1 MNAEFPDLRDWRN
14 NKGITLD
21 SIASATKLSVRLL
34 QAIETGDFRKLPG
47 GIYNT
52 NYIRQYARAIEF
64 DETSLLAWYNEACR
78 SGLKEAVTNKRS
90 ALSWA
95 LLQR

>member
-1 MNAEFPDLRDWRN
+1 MNAGIPGLRDWRK

-34 QAIETGDFRKLPG
+34 QAIETGDFLKLPG

-64 DETSLLAWYNEACR
+64 DESTLLAWYNEACR
-78 SGLKEAVTNKRS
+78 GGLKDDTIKKRS
-90 ALSWA
+90 TLSWA
-95 LLQR
+95 VLQP